1 MASVMNKIKDFFIRM
16 HFGKAVCV
24 AFALA
29 MALSLSACDAPEAD
43 PNEKVEFQNTAA
55 SCVTCPLFTMVSSA
69 GLTLRTQMIQK
80 TAKPAMQVVGVGFAL
95 WLALFVMKFVGSLKE
110 PDIAGFWNGLGIRTF
125 WVVLI
130 CAALSANVADAITYI
145 IDPVCSAFIDVAM
158 LALSRMP
165 ASPVSCS
172 SSTNPGEGM
181 ACVVQAASNAFAVG
195 PSTMTA
201 LLNNLFTNPLAVF
214 SGCISIIVSYLI
226 ILIVPL
232 YLLESVF
239 CYFVIL
245 ALLPM
250 WVAAYAFPIT
260 RQFTVT
266 AWNSLVIVFIQMLGM
281 AIFLG
286 LSANIF
292 QILRA
297 DMLSVSSVSD
307 PLSAV
312 SQPLMFIFVCYFI
325 YLFGGLMPQIMN
337 VIFSGAVGGV
347 LGQTGGTV
355 KAMKAKFDGKLK
367 GAAENLEG
375 KTFGNSRDDAVK
387 SKTGRENIDP
397 NSHMG
402 NASRHL
408 NRLQN
413 EQENTGEKEQQNGQE
428 SAPQTQSS
436 QTAQSQPDQQ
446 QDSQPQQQQNQQQ
459 NQQQEQPPSQP
470 QESAESNNE

>member
-165 ASPVSCS
+165 SSPVSCS

-201 LLNNLFTNPLAVF
+201 LLNNLFTNPLALF

-260 RQFTVT
+260 RQFTAT

-297 DMLSVSSVSD
+297 DMLSVSGVSD

-337 VIFSGAVGGV
+337 VIFSDAVDKIS
-347 LGQTGGTV
+347 GQTGGTV
-355 KAMKAKFDGKLK
+355 KAIKAKFDGKLK

>member
-43 PNEKVEFQNTAA
+43 PNEKIEFQNTAA

-80 TAKPAMQVVGVGFAL
+80 TSSAAVKVVGVGFGL
-95 WLALFVMKFVGSLKE
+95 WLAMFVMKFVGSLKE

-125 WVVLI
+125 WVTLI

-172 SSTNPGEGM
+172 SSANPGEGM

-201 LLNNLFTNPLAVF
+201 LLDNLFTNPLAIF

-260 RQFTVT
+260 RQFTAT

-297 DMLSVSSVSD
+297 DMLSVSGVSD

-325 YLFGGLMPQIMN
+325 YLFGGMMPSIMN
-337 VIFSGAVGGV
+337 VIFSPAVGAS
-347 LGQTGGTV
+347 GQTGGTV
-355 KAMKAKFDGKLK
+355 KAIKAKFDGKLK

-408 NRLQN
+408 NTLQK
-413 EQENTGEKEQQNGQE
+413 EQENTGGEEQRNGQE
-428 SAPQTQSS
+428 SATQTQSS

-446 QDSQPQQQQNQQQ
+446 QDGQPQQQQ

-470 QESAESNNE
+470 QESAKSNNE

>member
-29 MALSLSACDAPEAD
+29 MALSLSACDAPETD

-55 SCVTCPLFTMVSSA
+55 SCVTCPLFTMVSDA

-201 LLNNLFTNPLAVF
+201 LLNNLFTNPLALF

-260 RQFTVT
+260 RQFTAT

-325 YLFGGLMPQIMN
+325 YLFGGLMPSIMN

-347 LGQTGGTV
+347 SGQTGGTV
-355 KAMKAKFDGKLK
+355 KAIKAKFDGKLK

-413 EQENTGEKEQQNGQE
+413 EQENTGEKEQRNEQE

-470 QESAESNNE
+470 QEPAESNNE

>member
-29 MALSLSACDAPEAD
+29 MAFSLSACDAPEAD
-43 PNEKVEFQNTAA
+43 PNEKIEFQNTAA
-55 SCVTCPLFTMVSSA
+55 SCVTCPLFTMVSDA

-80 TAKPAMQVVGVGFAL
+80 TSSAAVKVVGVGFGL
-95 WLALFVMKFVGSLKE
+95 WLAMFVMKFVGSLKE

-125 WVVLI
+125 WVTLI

-172 SSTNPGEGM
+172 SSANPGEGM

-201 LLNNLFTNPLAVF
+201 LLDNLFTNPLAIF

-260 RQFTVT
+260 RQFTAT

-297 DMLSVSSVSD
+297 DMLSVSGVSD

-325 YLFGGLMPQIMN
+325 YLFGGMMPSIMN
-337 VIFSGAVGGV
+337 VIFSPAVGAS
-347 LGQTGGTV
+347 GQTGGTV
-355 KAMKAKFDGKLK
+355 KAIKAKFDGKLK
-367 GAAENLEG
+367 GAAEGLEE

-387 SKTGRENIDP
+387 SKTGRENIAP

-408 NRLQN
+408 NTLQK
-413 EQENTGEKEQQNGQE
+413 EQENTGGEEQRNGQE
-428 SAPQTQSS
+428 SATQTQSS

-459 NQQQEQPPSQP
+459 EQPPSQP

>member
-43 PNEKVEFQNTAA
+43 PNEKIEFQNTAA
-55 SCVTCPLFTMVSSA
+55 SCVTCTLFTMVSSA

-110 PDIAGFWNGLGIRTF
+110 PDIAGFWNGLGIRTI

-172 SSTNPGEGM
+172 SSANPGEGM

-201 LLNNLFTNPLAVF
+201 LLDNLFTNPLALF

-260 RQFTVT
+260 RQFTAT

-297 DMLSVSSVSD
+297 DMLSVSGVSD

-325 YLFGGLMPQIMN
+325 YLFGGLMPSIMN

-347 LGQTGGTV
+347 RGQTGGTV
-355 KAMKAKFDGKLK
+355 KAIKAKFDGKLK

-408 NRLQN
+408 NTLQK
-413 EQENTGEKEQQNGQE
+413 EQENTGGEEQRNGQE
-428 SAPQTQSS
+428 SATQTQSS

-459 NQQQEQPPSQP
+459 EQPPSQP

>member
-43 PNEKVEFQNTAA
+43 PNEKIEFQNTAA

-172 SSTNPGEGM
+172 SSANPGEGM

-201 LLNNLFTNPLAVF
+201 LLDNLFTNPLALF

-260 RQFTVT
+260 RQFTAT
-266 AWNSLVIVFIQMLGM
+266 AWNSLVIVLIQMLGM

-297 DMLSVSSVSD
+297 DMLSVSGVSD

-325 YLFGGLMPQIMN
+325 YLFGGMMPSIMN
-337 VIFSGAVGGV
+337 VIFSPAVGAS
-347 LGQTGGTV
+347 GQTGGTV
-355 KAMKAKFDGKLK
+355 KAIKAKFDGRLK
-367 GAAENLEG
+367 GAAEGLEE

-387 SKTGRENIDP
+387 SKTGRENINP

-408 NRLQN
+408 NTLQK
-413 EQENTGEKEQQNGQE
+413 EQENTGGEEQRNGQE
-428 SAPQTQSS
+428 SATQTQSS
-436 QTAQSQPDQQ
+436 QTAQNQPDQQ
-446 QDSQPQQQQNQQQ
+446 QDSQPQQQQNQQP
-459 NQQQEQPPSQP
+459 EQPPSQP

>member
-43 PNEKVEFQNTAA
+43 PNEKIEFQNTAA

-172 SSTNPGEGM
+172 SSANPGEGM

-201 LLNNLFTNPLAVF
+201 LLDNLFTNPLALF

-260 RQFTVT
+260 RQFTAT

-297 DMLSVSSVSD
+297 DMLSVSGVSD

-325 YLFGGLMPQIMN
+325 YLFGGLMPSIMN

-347 LGQTGGTV
+347 RGQTGGTV
-355 KAMKAKFDGKLK
+355 KAIKAKFDGKLK

-408 NRLQN
+408 NTLQK
-413 EQENTGEKEQQNGQE
+413 EQENTGGEEQRNGQE
-428 SAPQTQSS
+428 SATQTQSS

-459 NQQQEQPPSQP
+459 EQPPSQP